1 MDDDNTKTFFP
12 KPIILVLVPRVF
24 ETYFL
29 DMDANTLFH
38 LNTLYFKILLIL
50 ILTWI
55 YFAQDCVQICR

>member
-1 MDDDNTKTFFP
+1 MDYDNTKTFFP

-50 ILTWI
+50 ILT
-55 YFAQDCVQICR
+55 